1 MLEGAVDIYLPD
13 YKYID
18 PNMAAMLSG
27 ARHYAHAAIDDNGA
41 PDGRARLRSGRHDA
55 RTLIRHLVLPGL
67 TGTAFGF
74 WKSATIFRA
83 FRFR

>member
-27 ARHYAHAAIDDNGA
+27 AA
-41 PDGRARLRSGRHDA
+41 DGTCVFFFSILNPPPAGR
-55 RTLIRHLVLPGL
+55 
-67 TGTAFGF
+67 
-74 WKSATIFRA
+74 
-83 FRFR
+83 